1 MTQFKMNEPNSLEVV
16 KEVIANAKIEG
27 DKIIFDPENFRSF
40 GSALGIVNNPFQGVD
55 KDVQDYIISYL
66 KEKGVTKSS
75 FSHTPEW
82 AQ

>member
-1 MTQFKMNEPNSLEVV
+1 MTQFKMNEANSLEVV

-27 DKIIFDPENFRSF
+27 DKIIFNPENFQTF
-40 GSALGIVNNPFQGVD
+40 GSMLTIVNNPFQGVS
-55 KDVQDYIISYL
+55 KEIQDYIITTL

-82 AQ
+82 AK